1 MNGQGGDERQ
11 GVLFPGLGPEADR
24 DDAAFVEAPR
34 SKAAPHGRWRMPES
48 HGRTV
53 AQIRLRWPKRLSR
66 AQVARVEQELAG
78 VAQALTKLGFGR
90 VVVDHLFVRRRKE

>member
-1 MNGQGGDERQ
+1 MSGAGGDKRQ
-11 GVLFPGLGPEADR
+11 GLLFPGLEPGTEGDDGR
-24 DDAAFVEAPR
+24 SDAAPP
-34 SKAAPHGRWRMPES
+34 SKDASGGRWRMPEA

-66 AQVARVEQELAG
+66 AQVVRVEQELAA
-78 VAQALTKLGFGR
+78 VARGLTRLGFGR